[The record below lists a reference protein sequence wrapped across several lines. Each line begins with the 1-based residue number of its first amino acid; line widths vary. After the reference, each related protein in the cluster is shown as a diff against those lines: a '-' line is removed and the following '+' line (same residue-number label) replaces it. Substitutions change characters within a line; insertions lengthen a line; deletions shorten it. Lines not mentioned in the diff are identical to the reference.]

1 MSKGRH
7 PSKRIGSQKHGRW
20 SKKGLSSSP
29 ISSTYEQVAQALKL
43 CLLVCE
49 MRLIVGSH
57 EAVVRTETEH
67 GKLLA
72 WCPGLHKWF
81 KKQNNSKNTTTIT
94 TTHKQKV
101 GWSPGLTV
109 QDTSPGFEIIECRR

>member
-7 PSKRIGSQKHGRW
+7 PSKRIGSQRHGLW

-43 CLLVCE
+43 CLLMCE
-49 MRLIVGSH
+49 MGLIVGSH
-57 EAVVRTETEH
+57 EVVVRTETEH

-72 WCPGLHKWF
+72 WCLDLHKWF
-81 KKQNNSKNTTTIT
+81 KNCMN
-94 TTHKQKV
+94 
-101 GWSPGLTV
+101 P
-109 QDTSPGFEIIECRR
+109 